1 MSSNLYTFINMA
13 WPRGI
18 SSNISP
24 PICSTPEK
32 SLFIHFKEL
41 ITRRSARRHD
51 GKMKHH
57 ERLII
62 RVNCSP

>member
-32 SLFIHFKEL
+32 CVFIHFKEL
-41 ITRRSARRHD
+41 TRRSTRRHY